1 MPRPAKRRQV
11 ETAASPSIA
20 AYTRVSKAN
29 LPAAHDVKKAIAV
42 ELGSSHAPS
51 KKRKAPAARDPE
63 EHHPRL
69 TRRTVSFA
77 PSGSEDEEEGSVA
90 AKRTCRRNQEPR
102 LSVAQPE
109 ASVVAVAVK
118 GKRTAK
124 VTHVR
129 TAENAH
135 RPSSTTVITKTRTS
149 TKKNI
154 QTTLDATLRKAAP
167 KKQSDLPP
175 ALLEL
180 VQLHKAFVK
189 TVLVHIT
196 HNNANAP
203 ADFTA
208 IEPDISRNWGKRK
221 VTVEDIQRCLAIQS
235 SSKEERDSC
244 PFVVCDYGRGKVCIE
259 LAPVHVGRPINEEK
273 LYKQFEA
280 NLRHFCTQQVKKED
294 EMDVDIS
301 FEKLSLD
308 SLPKAAITTMDTG
321 IKSNPAL
328 AKGQRALTAFKNDI
342 AAREHEKQAKQT
354 ATANNPMLNPDGTKM
369 SLLDRLRLK
378 QIARESGPLPPSGP
392 ELDRRA
398 ALNRVMDVSA
408 TLSLLSLASPM
419 ARHSLPL
426 PTLLQRLKDS
436 MRVPISDDEAA
447 RCVRLIAAEVA
458 PEWLRVVTF
467 GGRDNV
473 VVQKNLQPVDRV
485 LQERVARLI
494 GQ

>member
-42 ELGSSHAPS
+42 ELGSSNTPS
-51 KKRKAPAARDPE
+51 KKRKASAVRDPE

-77 PSGSEDEEEGSVA
+77 PSGSEDEEEGSVS

-109 ASVVAVAVK
+109 ASVAVTVK

-129 TAENAH
+129 TAGNAH
-135 RPSSTTVITKTRTS
+135 KPSSTTVITKTRTS
-149 TKKNI
+149 TKKSI

-167 KKQSDLPP
+167 KKQNDLPP

-235 SSKEERDSC
+235 PKEEKDSC

-259 LAPVHVGRPINEEK
+259 LAPTHVGRPIHEEK

-280 NLRHFCTQQVKKED
+280 NLRHFCTEQVKNED

-308 SLPKAAITTMDTG
+308 SLPKVAITTIDTG
-321 IKSNPAL
+321 IRSNPVL
-328 AKGQRALTAFKNDI
+328 VKGQRALTAFKNDI

-354 ATANNPMLNPDGTKM
+354 AAANNPMLNPDGTKM

-378 QIARESGPLPPSGP
+378 QLARESGPLPPSGP

-408 TLSLLSLASPM
+408 TVSLLSLASPM

-458 PEWLRVVTF
+458 PEWLKVVAF

-485 LQERVARLI
+485 LQERVTRLI